1 MVFRQVTR
9 PIASIYCQPKETGN
23 MNTISQLFD
32 NGALK
37 HKLFSIAY
45 YFDSFYYPGP
55 VGHFEKV
62 FAQSHFDYQKLKT
75 EIEAASFGS
84 ETVDTI
90 QEKAAHLLGLLDD
103 IEKRGTTESLNIFMA
118 FVSGSLFTNL
128 IDQSCQVQRYIVLGI
143 ATAVLVI
150 VFIYF
155 GAKKSSIGNLKQ
167 ALKNLSAS
175 TKTSTL

>member
-1 MVFRQVTR
+1 
-9 PIASIYCQPKETGN
+9 

-118 FVSGSLFTNL
+118 FISGSFITNL
-128 IDQSCQVQRYIVLGI
+128 IGQSGQIQQYIALGVVAI
-143 ATAVLVI
+143 TLAI
-150 VFIYF
+150 VFVIPR
-155 GAKKSSIGNLKQ
+155 AKKNSISSLRQALQILKQ
-167 ALKNLSAS
+167 
-175 TKTSTL
+175 

>member
-1 MVFRQVTR
+1 
-9 PIASIYCQPKETGN
+9 

-103 IEKRGTTESLNIFMA
+103 IEKRNTTESLNIFMA
-118 FVSGSLFTNL
+118 FVSGSLITNL
-128 IDQSCQVQRYIVLGI
+128 IDQSSQVQRYIVLGI
-143 ATAVLVI
+143 AAAVLVI
-150 VFIYF
+150 VIIYF
-155 GAKKSSIGNLKQ
+155 GAKKSSVGNLKQ